1 MKEAAK
7 WLGMVSVA
15 LLFVGHTCAQTGG
28 ALDLDALLKPEDA
41 GSTNKTAAATTP
53 AAEMPKSA
61 VVEPAPSVAPASVAT
76 EAPKKEVAPIVEP
89 VAMPAAEAPKPV
101 AETLAPA
108 PVAVAPAVTDAA
120 PAVATTPVV
129 MPVAAEAAPAAA
141 PVVVAPVADPAAPAA
156 PVAEAIVAPKAAPV
170 VAESAESKGNVAPT
184 NAADALLGTLL
195 GDLVPAKPMP
205 AATPAPVP
213 EATTIP
219 EQAKPVATVEAPNKT
234 TAEPPKE
241 TTVSSQAAEAA
252 FGSLLGD
259 LSAASSPTS
268 SASFTAPDA
277 GREGLISEL
286 VTLEKLRRN
295 ALREHGLASLGAG
308 RKALRDGDYEES
320 KKQYEM
326 ALAYIPDTIQTR
338 AARDEARDGV
348 RESLYLNAVLL
359 WKKGDRE
366 KAIQVA
372 RMAHEKG
379 HPDAAKLAAEIQ
391 KEIDSPPP
399 VKQQPEIHRLLE
411 ASYKDDRDVVMHRLQ
426 RARQYFVVGEY
437 EKCRMELELVLR
449 DHPSQTEAM
458 KMLKEVNDRAYD
470 VSHTEFETTR
480 SKMIRDVMESWTPRS
495 RYAIDTVQI
504 KDAQVTRVNTGTQLS
519 STGLT
524 PEQTVERKMKAIIVP
539 EISFRNVG
547 IVDAIKFFEDA
558 SREYDDPGLPPEKRG
573 VNFVLKHIGNTS
585 PSPVAVSATADPFA
599 ADASATAGV
608 AGTPINLSVRFSS
621 LWDAL
626 KIVTDVA
633 NLKFRIRGN
642 IVMITP
648 ANMPDKDLEVRSYS
662 VLSTLTERFN
672 KLASEMARSRTSG
685 GADAGGG
692 TFSALTPP
700 AGDTGGDKQDW
711 KALFQSMGMEWP
723 DGSSISYLETIGKLR
738 VKNTSDNLAVFETL
752 LDELNVTP
760 RQIEI
765 EARFVEV
772 EQSDLDSLGVEWNV
786 NQQIPLG
793 LGTWPNTANNSLTLF
808 PGLPT
813 STSASGYGTGTAV
826 ADPTAGLRYLTTGGG
841 LNNLFNITPGS
852 NPNDSLLSVHGIFK
866 HLDADAILHMLS
878 QRSNT
883 DVLSAPKVVTKS
895 GAEAVIKVVTEYIYP
910 TTYEIVYPQQQTATI
925 TTGNQPM
932 ITPVVQPG
940 GFETREVGV
949 ILQVVPEV
957 SAEGQ
962 MINLTMNPQV
972 VSEPDWHD
980 YGMDMPGLDV
990 DHPTHLPMMQP
1001 FFHIRSVSTSV
1012 SIYNGATVVMGGMIT
1027 ENRVASEDKIPFL
1040 GDIPYLG
1047 QLFRSKAD
1055 QTDKRNLLIFVT
1067 ARLVDPAGR
1076 TLKTTETSL
1085 STDKM
1090 KQKLA
1095 PSDGSI
1101 SGGRPE

>member
-15 LLFVGHTCAQTGG
+15 LLFIGHTCAQTGG

-41 GSTNKTAAATTP
+41 GATNKTAATAP
-53 AAEMPKSA
+53 AAETPKPVA
-61 VVEPAPSVAPASVAT
+61 VEPAPAAPAPVAA
-76 EAPKKEVAPIVEP
+76 EAPKVAPVAEP
-89 VAMPAAEAPKPV
+89 VTMPAAEAPKPV
-101 AETLAPA
+101 AEAPA
-108 PVAVAPAVTDAA
+108 PAPAV
-120 PAVATTPVV
+120 V
-129 MPVAAEAAPAAA
+129 APAAA
-141 PVVVAPVADPAAPAA
+141 VAPVVAAPVAAPAAPAA
-156 PVAEAIVAPKAAPV
+156 PVAEAVAAPKAAPV
-170 VAESAESKGNVAPT
+170 AVEGADSKVAAPT

-195 GDLVPAKPMP
+195 GDLAPAKPAP
-205 AATPAPVP
+205 AVTPVPAPESP
-213 EATTIP
+213 AIP
-219 EQAKPVATVEAPNKT
+219 EPAKPVAATAEAP
-234 TAEPPKE
+234 TAEAPKANA
-241 TTVSSQAAEAA
+241 SSLTAEAA

-259 LSAASSPTS
+259 LATLASPTS
-268 SASFTAPDA
+268 SVSFAAPDA

-391 KEIDSPPP
+391 KEIDSPPA

-411 ASYKDDRDVVMHRLQ
+411 ASYKDDRDVVLHRLQ

-437 EKCRMELELVLR
+437 EKCRMELELILR

-458 KMLKEVNDRAYD
+458 GMLKEVNDRAYD

-504 KDAQVTRVNTGTQLS
+504 KDAQVTRVNTGTLLS

-524 PEQTVERKMKAIIVP
+524 VEQTVERKMKAIIVP

-573 VNFVLKHIGNTS
+573 VNFVLKHIGNTA
-585 PSPVAVSATADPFA
+585 PAPTAVSATADPFA

-672 KLASEMARSRTSG
+672 NLANEMSKSKAGG

-692 TFSALTPP
+692 AFTALTPA
-700 AGDTGGDKQDW
+700 AGDTGDKQDW

-723 DGSSISYLETIGKLR
+723 DGSSISYLATIGKLR

-772 EQSDLDSLGVEWNV
+772 EQSDLDSLGVQWNV
-786 NQQIPLG
+786 NQPIPVG
-793 LGTWPNTANNSLTLF
+793 LGEPNNANRALTLF
-808 PGLPT
+808 DG
-813 STSASGYGTGTAV
+813 STTGGYLTPA
-826 ADPTAGLRYLTTGGG
+826 ANPTAGLRYLSTGG
-841 LNNLFNITPGS
+841 LNNLFNFTTAAQTPQD
-852 NPNDSLLSVHGIFK
+852 NLLSVHGIFK

-910 TTYEIVYPQQQTATI
+910 TTYEVQYPNQQN
-925 TTGNQPM
+925 NQAVGAIAPM
-932 ITPVVQPG
+932 IIPVVQPG

-980 YGMDMPGLDV
+980 YGMTYPNPVTGATDSTGI
-990 DHPTHLPMMQP
+990 HLPMVQP

-1040 GDIPYLG
+1040 GDIPFLG

-1076 TLKTTETSL
+1076 TLKTTETNL

-1095 PSDGSI
+1095 PSDNSI
-1101 SGGRPE
+1101 SGGKPE